1 MSESGEASGGR
12 TPPPGP
18 WPSAAEGE
26 SAQWTAAADAATPTW
41 ASSPDGDAGSSLAA
55 APQPLYV
62 ERPEIIIGAA
72 FVGGL
77 LLAMLLKR
85 LAR

>member
-1 MSESGEASGGR
+1 MSESGEDAAAPI
-12 TPPPGP
+12 PPPGP
-18 WPSAAEGE
+18 WATETA
-26 SAQWTAAADAATPTW
+26 SAQAQWSAPGEAGPAWAA
-41 ASSPDGDAGSSLAA
+41 SPDGSGSSFSSG
-55 APQPLYV
+55 PQPLYV
-62 ERPEIIIGAA
+62 QRPEILIGAA